1 MFNGLAPKSV
11 HHLPRWLT
19 SAALLAA
26 LLSGC
31 SSSSAPDTGT
41 TPSKVVNEA
50 PSPDNKTGNQESA
63 ASTLQ
68 QGSTVYYEIFVRSYA
83 DSNGD
88 GIGDL
93 NGITA
98 KLDYLKDLGVGG
110 IWLTPINP
118 SPSYHGYDVIDHRAI
133 NPDFGT
139 MADFDTLIKEAHK
152 RNIKIIMD
160 LVVNHTSK
168 QHPWFIQSAKD
179 EKSKY
184 RSWYTWAEDQNLE
197 PEGVSAT
204 GSGNAWHSLLGSH
217 YLAPFSDSMPDLN
230 FDNPEVRN
238 EIEDI
243 GQFWL
248 KKGLDGFRL
257 DAAKHIYENLQSDH
271 NEATT
276 AKNAAWWQEFRSR
289 MNEVNRKAYMV
300 GEVWENSAASVAA
313 YLDRAFDSGFNF
325 GLAEQILN
333 AVSGEKD
340 NNLAFTLKRT
350 YDYYAQKSNG
360 KFIDAVFLSNHD
372 QNRVMSVLGG
382 DTHHAKMAA
391 SILLTLPG
399 NPFIYYGEEIGMKG
413 SKPDEEIREPMQW
426 YAAGNGTGQTS
437 WETAANNSGEDAP
450 SVEAELKDPNSL
462 LSHYKELITWKKQIP
477 ALQGGGIDEYNQDN
491 TSVMAY
497 IRTSGKDTA
506 LVVHN
511 LSSEEQTTS
520 LTSPSGVPAF
530 KSILKSTDSASKLDG
545 AKLLLPPYST
555 VILTP

>member
-1 MFNGLAPKSV
+1 MINGSAPKFV
-11 HHLPRWLT
+11 YTLPRWLA
-19 SAALLAA
+19 SAAMLAV

-31 SSSSAPDTGT
+31 SSPSNPAPAATSST
-41 TPSKVVNEA
+41 TASE
-50 PSPDNKTGNQESA
+50 A
-63 ASTLQ
+63 ASTNQ
-68 QGSTVYYEIFVRSYA
+68 QAQSTESTAAATQQESTVYYEIFVRSFA
-83 DSNGD
+83 DGNGD

-93 NGITA
+93 KGITA

-118 SPSYHGYDVIDHRAI
+118 SPSYHGYDIIDHRAI

-168 QHPWFIQSAKD
+168 MNPWFIQSAKD

-197 PEGVSAT
+197 PEGASAT
-204 GSGNAWHSLLGSH
+204 GSGNAWRPLLGSH

-230 FDNPEVRN
+230 FDNPEVRG

-248 KKGLDGFRL
+248 KKGVDGFRL
-257 DAAKHIYENLQSDH
+257 DAAKHIYENLQTDH

-276 AKNAAWWQEFRSR
+276 AKNVAWWQEFRSK
-289 MNEVNRKAYMV
+289 MNEVDPKAYVV
-300 GEVWENSAASVAA
+300 GEVWEKSAASVAA

-333 AVSGEKD
+333 AVSAEKD

-350 YDYYAQKSNG
+350 HDFYAQKSNG

-372 QNRVMSVLGG
+372 QNRVMSALGG
-382 DTHHAKMAA
+382 DIHHARMAA

-426 YAAGNGTGQTS
+426 YAAGKGIEQTT
-437 WETAANNSGEDAP
+437 WEPAANNSGKDAP

-462 LSHYKELITWKKQIP
+462 LSHYRELITWRKQIP
-477 ALQGGGIDEYNQDN
+477 ALQGSGIDEYTQDN
-491 TSVMAY
+491 GNIMAY
-497 IRTSGKDTA
+497 VRTSGKDTV

-511 LSSEEQTTS
+511 LSSKEQTTT
-520 LTSPSGVPAF
+520 LTSSAGVPAF
-530 KSILKSTDSASKLDG
+530 KSILKTTDSASKLDG
-545 AKLLLPPYST
+545 GKLLLPPYST
-555 VILTP
+555 VIVTP

>member
-1 MFNGLAPKSV
+1 MMNGSAPKSMYT
-11 HHLPRWLT
+11 LPRWLT
-19 SAALLAA
+19 SAALLAV

-31 SSSSAPDTGT
+31 SSSSTPTPAP
-41 TPSKVVNEA
+41 TPSTTVN
-50 PSPDNKTGNQESA
+50 NA
-63 ASTLQ
+63 ASQSKETGSTESTASVSQ
-68 QGSTVYYEIFVRSYA
+68 QASTVYYEIFVRSFA
-83 DSNGD
+83 DGNGD

-93 NGITA
+93 KGITA

-118 SPSYHGYDVIDHRAI
+118 SPSYHGYDVTDHRAI

-152 RNIKIIMD
+152 RNIKVIMD

-168 QHPWFIQSAKD
+168 MNPWFIQSAKD

-184 RSWYTWAEDQNLE
+184 RSWYTWAEDQNIE
-197 PEGVSAT
+197 PEGASAT
-204 GSGNAWHSLLGSH
+204 GSGNAWRSILGSH

-276 AKNAAWWQEFRSR
+276 AKNVAWWQEFRSKL
-289 MNEVNRKAYMV
+289 NEVNPKAYMV
-300 GEVWENSAASVAA
+300 GEVWEKSASSIAPF
-313 YLDRAFDSGFNF
+313 LDRAFDSGFNF
-325 GLAEQILN
+325 ALAEQILN
-333 AVSGEKD
+333 AVSAEKD

-350 YDYYAQKSNG
+350 LDYYAQKSNG
-360 KFIDAVFLSNHD
+360 NFIDAVFLSNHD

-382 DTHHAKMAA
+382 DVHHAKMAA
-391 SILLTLPG
+391 SLLLTLPG
-399 NPFIYYGEEIGMKG
+399 NPFLYYGEEIGMKG

-426 YAAGNGTGQTS
+426 YAAGKGPQQTT
-437 WETAANNSGEDAP
+437 WEPAASNSGKDAP
-450 SVEAELKDPNSL
+450 NVEAELKDPESL
-462 LSHYKELITWKKQIP
+462 LSHYRELITWRQEIP
-477 ALQGGGIDEYNQDN
+477 ALQGGGIDEYTQDN
-491 TSVMAY
+491 SNIMAY
-497 IRTSGKDTA
+497 VRMSGKDTV

-511 LSSEEQTTS
+511 LTGQEQTTT
-520 LTSPSGVPAF
+520 LTSPSGVPTF
-530 KSILKSTDSASKLDG
+530 KSVLKTTDSGSKLDG

-555 VILTP
+555 VIVTP

>member
-1 MFNGLAPKSV
+1 MINGSAPKSV
-11 HHLPRWLT
+11 YMLPRWLT

-31 SSSSAPDTGT
+31 SSSSAPAPGKA
-41 TPSKVVNEA
+41 SSNVVNEV
-50 PSPDNKTGNQESA
+50 PSTDNKSGTQKIA
-63 ASTLQ
+63 ASTSSQ
-68 QGSTVYYEIFVRSYA
+68 ESTVYYEIFVRSYA
-83 DSNGD
+83 DGNGD

-93 NGITA
+93 KGITA
-98 KLDYLKDLGVGG
+98 KLDYLKDLGIGG

-118 SPSYHGYDVIDHRAI
+118 SPSYHGYDVTDYRAI

-139 MADFDTLIKEAHK
+139 LADFDTLIQEAHK
-152 RNIKIIMD
+152 RNIKVIMD

-168 QHPWFIQSAKD
+168 QHPWFVQSAKD
-179 EKSKY
+179 VNSKY
-184 RSWYTWAEDQNLE
+184 RSWYTWAEDQNRT
-197 PEGVSAT
+197 PEGASAT

-217 YLAPFSDSMPDLN
+217 YLAPFSDGMPDLN
-230 FDNPEVRN
+230 YDNPDVRS

-257 DAAKHIYENLQSDH
+257 DAAKHIYEDLQSDH

-276 AKNAAWWQEFRSR
+276 AKNVAWWQEFRSR
-289 MNEVNRKAYMV
+289 MNEVNPKAYMV
-300 GEVWENSAASVAA
+300 GEVWEDSAASVAA

-350 YDYYAQKSNG
+350 SDYYAQKSNG

-372 QNRVMSVLGG
+372 KNRVMSVLGG
-382 DTHHAKMAA
+382 DTHHARMAA

-426 YAAGNGTGQTS
+426 YAAGKGAGQTS
-437 WETAANNSGEDAP
+437 WESAANNSGKDAP
-450 SVEAELKDPNSL
+450 SVEAELKDPDSL
-462 LSHYKELITWKKQIP
+462 LSYYRELITWKKQIP
-477 ALQGGGIDEYNQDN
+477 ALQGGGIDEYTQDN
-491 TSVMAY
+491 ANMMAY
-497 IRTSGKDTA
+497 IRTSGKDTV

-511 LSSEEQTTS
+511 LSGKEQMTT
-520 LTSPSGVPAF
+520 LTSAAGVPAF
-530 KSILKSTDSASKLDG
+530 TNILKTTNSLAKLDG

-555 VILTP
+555 VIVTP